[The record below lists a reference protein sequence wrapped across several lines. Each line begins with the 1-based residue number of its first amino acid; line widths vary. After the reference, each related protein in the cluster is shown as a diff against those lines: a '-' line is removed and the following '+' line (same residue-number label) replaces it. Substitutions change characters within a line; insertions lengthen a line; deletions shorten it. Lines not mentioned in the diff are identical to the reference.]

1 MPELGTIQ
9 LTIKFYTFF
18 VQNSGPS
25 LNLANAMSCP
35 RGVEVSPLN
44 QNAASLYAF
53 ISVLPCLLVTL
64 WAWLLPTGVRWLL
77 LNN

>member
-53 ISVLPCLLVTL
+53 ISVFAMSTGNIMGLVITYRSEM
-64 WAWLLPTGVRWLL
+64 AVAK
-77 LNN
+77 